1 MLNHVGAVRPGARR
15 AIARL
20 LACSIL
26 SVPAVGGLCLIP
38 AARAQVAA
46 AAPVRQSLDANGVD
60 LFYGTINVDGPALSA
75 GQGEAGLSWYKLI
88 RSNQVWGDNL
98 VASLSVNGSTV
109 HVAFAGKTDR
119 FTISGSSYIP
129 TEGNGSTL
137 SLSGNVYTYTLSDG
151 TVIHLNKV
159 YAGAGSFQ
167 TVSGVVTD
175 VTKPSGETLTYTFES
190 MYYCSQSKEGSE
202 GQICTGHSY
211 AYRVSSVQSNSGYK
225 LTYDNAPASVDPDDI
240 FSTDWTAWSTTN
252 GVSLTNTAVA
262 GASARTQA
270 FATTFAVNTR
280 YDSITDP
287 IGRKTTFRTT
297 FNGAVQGLAGIKRPG
312 SSGEDVTVTYD
323 GSNRV
328 FSVTT
333 AAGTTTYTYA
343 DNTGQRTTTVTDPLG
358 HATAYVFDIASQRM
372 RSKTDPLTRLTQWD
386 YDTSGRVTKVTAP
399 DGNYT
404 QYTYD
409 GRGNV
414 TETRLVAKP
423 GSGLADIVTTA
434 NYDPSCTYAA
444 KCNQPNWTKDPKN
457 NQTDYSY
464 NTTTGKLVTVT
475 LPAATSGA
483 VQPATTYGYTAVN
496 GIQQVSSISTCQT
509 AASCT
514 GTADEVKTS
523 ISYNANGHPITVT
536 KGAGNG
542 SLTATTTIGYD
553 DVGNV
558 LTVDGPLSGTADT
571 VRYRYD
577 AARQL
582 VGVTSP
588 DPDGGGALKPRAQ
601 RLTYDPKGRVTL
613 AETGNVDSQSD
624 GDWAGFVSQ
633 QQLTTDY
640 DGVDHKVK
648 ETVSAGGTT
657 YAVTQYG
664 YNNDGVLVCIA
675 QRMDPAQWAGQSDS
689 CTPQLT
695 GPNGPDRVEQRGID
709 ALGRVIDY
717 HRAFGTADAS
727 HEYLSFTANGQIETV
742 TDAEG
747 NKTTYEYDGF
757 DRLSK
762 TRYPVTTVAAG
773 TSSTTDYEQLG
784 YDAASNITSRRLR
797 DSQTV
802 AYGYDNLNRVTTKT
816 TPTHDQSITW
826 SVPHDWNVSY
836 TYDLLGRLKTA
847 TGDGWAVNTFTY
859 DALGRTTTEQYYS
872 FATNHTYDLAGRRTR
887 LTWNDGFYVDYDYNV
902 AGDMT
907 AIRENGATSGLGVL
921 ATYQYDNL
929 GRRSSI
935 MRGNGT
941 TTNYGYD
948 AVSRLAS
955 LTQDLSGSAYDFTH
969 SFSYN
974 PAGQIASLTRNND
987 TYAWAGH
994 YNVDRSYGV
1003 NGLNQMTTAGA
1014 TALGYDGRGN
1024 LTSSGSAAYT
1034 YSTDNRMQSAPGI
1047 TMAYEPAAGQLL
1059 RFNTAGADTRFSWS
1073 GSQMISEYGT
1083 AFVINRRYVP
1093 GPGTD
1098 EPVVWYEGSGTSDR
1112 RWLHADERGSVV
1124 AVSDG
1129 SGNAIA
1135 VNRYDEYGIPAST
1148 NIGRFQYTGQAW
1160 LPELGMYYY
1169 KARIYSP
1176 TLGRFMQT
1184 DPIGYG
1190 GGMNI
1195 YGYTGGDPVNF
1206 TDPFGLDIVPLPM
1219 DPDSY
1224 GTQCYLDTETN
1235 TQFCEGGGGNITGPR
1250 VSGSGPSNDGV
1261 SVFGYPL
1268 TTTPINLGSG
1278 GINRILVTSGTAP
1291 IDQPPPCSEMQKAA
1305 QALGSSA
1312 LKVGQQA
1319 TKIGDGVA
1327 LIGVGIA
1334 GGSAMTYNPGG
1345 VLLGGEVVAVGG
1357 MIGTQGRMMTATGF
1371 TTALLG
1377 GASIRSIGT
1386 EFLVGWAPASFLYED
1401 AARSA
1406 VNTALDYVGV
1416 PDRPRCSN

>member
-633 QQLTTDY
+633 QQLAIDY

-648 ETVSAGGTT
+648 E
-657 YAVTQYG
+657 
-664 YNNDGVLVCIA
+664 N
-675 QRMDPAQWAGQSDS
+675 
-689 CTPQLT
+689 
-695 GPNGPDRVEQRGID
+695 
-709 ALGRVIDY
+709 
-717 HRAFGTADAS
+717 
-727 HEYLSFTANGQIETV
+727 
-742 TDAEG
+742 
-747 NKTTYEYDGF
+747 
-757 DRLSK
+757 DRL
-762 TRYPVTTVAAG
+762 
-773 TSSTTDYEQLG
+773 
-784 YDAASNITSRRLR
+784 
-797 DSQTV
+797 
-802 AYGYDNLNRVTTKT
+802 
-816 TPTHDQSITW
+816 
-826 SVPHDWNVSY
+826 
-836 TYDLLGRLKTA
+836 
-847 TGDGWAVNTFTY
+847 
-859 DALGRTTTEQYYS
+859 
-872 FATNHTYDLAGRRTR
+872 
-887 LTWNDGFYVDYDYNV
+887 
-902 AGDMT
+902 
-907 AIRENGATSGLGVL
+907 
-921 ATYQYDNL
+921 
-929 GRRSSI
+929 
-935 MRGNGT
+935 
-941 TTNYGYD
+941 
-948 AVSRLAS
+948 
-955 LTQDLSGSAYDFTH
+955 
-969 SFSYN
+969 
-974 PAGQIASLTRNND
+974 
-987 TYAWAGH
+987 
-994 YNVDRSYGV
+994 
-1003 NGLNQMTTAGA
+1003 
-1014 TALGYDGRGN
+1014 
-1024 LTSSGSAAYT
+1024 
-1034 YSTDNRMQSAPGI
+1034 
-1047 TMAYEPAAGQLL
+1047 
-1059 RFNTAGADTRFSWS
+1059 
-1073 GSQMISEYGT
+1073 
-1083 AFVINRRYVP
+1083 
-1093 GPGTD
+1093 
-1098 EPVVWYEGSGTSDR
+1098 
-1112 RWLHADERGSVV
+1112 
-1124 AVSDG
+1124 
-1129 SGNAIA
+1129 
-1135 VNRYDEYGIPAST
+1135 
-1148 NIGRFQYTGQAW
+1148 
-1160 LPELGMYYY
+1160 
-1169 KARIYSP
+1169 
-1176 TLGRFMQT
+1176 
-1184 DPIGYG
+1184 
-1190 GGMNI
+1190 
-1195 YGYTGGDPVNF
+1195 
-1206 TDPFGLDIVPLPM
+1206 
-1219 DPDSY
+1219 
-1224 GTQCYLDTETN
+1224 
-1235 TQFCEGGGGNITGPR
+1235 
-1250 VSGSGPSNDGV
+1250 
-1261 SVFGYPL
+1261 
-1268 TTTPINLGSG
+1268 
-1278 GINRILVTSGTAP
+1278 
-1291 IDQPPPCSEMQKAA
+1291 
-1305 QALGSSA
+1305 
-1312 LKVGQQA
+1312 
-1319 TKIGDGVA
+1319 
-1327 LIGVGIA
+1327 
-1334 GGSAMTYNPGG
+1334 
-1345 VLLGGEVVAVGG
+1345 
-1357 MIGTQGRMMTATGF
+1357 
-1371 TTALLG
+1371 
-1377 GASIRSIGT
+1377 
-1386 EFLVGWAPASFLYED
+1386 
-1401 AARSA
+1401 
-1406 VNTALDYVGV
+1406 
-1416 PDRPRCSN
+1416 